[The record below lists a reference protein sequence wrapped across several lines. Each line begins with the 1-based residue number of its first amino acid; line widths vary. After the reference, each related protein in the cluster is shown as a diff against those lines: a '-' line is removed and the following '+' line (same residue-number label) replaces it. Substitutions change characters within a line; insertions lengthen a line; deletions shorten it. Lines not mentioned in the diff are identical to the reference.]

1 MNFTRWGL
9 DPVGWGFL
17 GAGHLVT
24 KATAAAV
31 HEAPEAKLMSVAAS
45 DMTRARAVEPQRA
58 YDSYAAVLEDPRVE
72 VVYIA
77 LSNDL
82 HLKWILD
89 SLQAGKHV
97 LCEKPMTMSAAD
109 SQTAFDAAAASGL
122 LLVEATWALW
132 HPRIK
137 RIVELVRGGTI
148 GEVAKFDGSFTFD
161 RVRPGNYRL
170 NKAQGGGAFLDTGI
184 YPLHVLTD
192 AAPSLNQKVVQAE
205 RDENDTGADMTT
217 KAAIEF
223 KSGAEATVL
232 SSFVMKPQQTLR
244 FEGTTGL
251 LEVTDGQAYTS
262 WRTPSQLK
270 VDRHVEDFPA
280 VDAYQLMF
288 SAVSRRVRGEDVW
301 VLPAPQSMKVANLV
315 DAVYQA

>member
-1 MNFTRWGL
+1 
-9 DPVGWGFL
+9 
-17 GAGHLVT
+17 
-24 KATAAAV
+24 
-31 HEAPEAKLMSVAAS
+31 
-45 DMTRARAVEPQRA
+45 
-58 YDSYAAVLEDPRVE
+58 
-72 VVYIA
+72 
-77 LSNDL
+77 
-82 HLKWILD
+82 
-89 SLQAGKHV
+89 
-97 LCEKPMTMSAAD
+97 MTMSAAD
-109 SQTAFDAAAASGL
+109 SQVAFDAAAASGL
-122 LLVEATWALW
+122 LLIEATWALW

-137 RIVELVRGGTI
+137 RVAELMRGGTI